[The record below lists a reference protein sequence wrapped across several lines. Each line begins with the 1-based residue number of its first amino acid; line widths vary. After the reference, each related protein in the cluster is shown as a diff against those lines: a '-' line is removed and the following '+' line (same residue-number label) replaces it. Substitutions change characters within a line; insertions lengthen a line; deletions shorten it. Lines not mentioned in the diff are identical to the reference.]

1 MPELLLPFCIPLA
14 WSRCRSRSR
23 AGLWVLA
30 LYLAGAR
37 EEPFAVAR
45 VMPGWGLAGGFLVWV
60 LHALSLALP
69 WVAGWVAPEGNTRRR
84 QIHLLAILAMQAL
97 PPLGFWGWLHP
108 FTLGGWLFPGWGP
121 WGLAAVTGTLLV
133 LAGDN
138 RRPLLFAALL
148 SAVTN
153 LNHVPPKPP
162 SGWLALDTK
171 LPRMETDVG
180 SRFER
185 QQRLMALLQQA
196 LDKRRDSRVAVRVL
210 VLPEEIAGPW
220 TAAEAWWWQ
229 PLLNQLHQRNITLV
243 LGAQQPTWQ
252 GLRNG
257 ALLFTPNRA
266 SWQLARQPIPLAE
279 WRLWMGPPS
288 GWRAGVTQL
297 PWNNGLV
304 QIQGQRALLSFC
316 FEDLL
321 TLPVLA
327 TMGLWQRP
335 EVLVSMANLW
345 WAEGLH
351 EPEVQR
357 LTVEGWARL
366 WGIPLVRAENQA
378 FQEACCTTQ
387 EAMADSSGADS
398 PMAGVTR
405 MRNPAWAVSS
415 SRTMGGKSFLR

>member
-14 WSRCRSRSR
+14 WSRCRTRSA

-45 VMPGWGLAGGFLVWV
+45 VMSGWGLKGGFLVWV

-69 WVAGWVAPEGNTRRR
+69 WVAGWIAPEGNARRR
-84 QIHLLAILAMQAL
+84 QIHLLAILALQAL
-97 PPLGFWGWLHP
+97 PPFGFWGWLHP

-121 WGLAAVTGTLLV
+121 WGLAAVTGTLLA

-138 RRPLLFAALL
+138 RRLLLFAALL
-148 SAVTN
+148 SATAN
-153 LNHVPPKPP
+153 LNHVMPRTPA
-162 SGWLALDTK
+162 GWLAVDTN
-171 LPRMETDVG
+171 LPRMEADVG

-185 QQRLMALLQQA
+185 QQHLMALLQQT
-196 LDKRRDSRVAVRVL
+196 LDEYGKSGVPARVL

-229 PLLNQLHQRNITLV
+229 PLVNQLHRLNITLV
-243 LGAQQPTWQ
+243 LGAQQPTSQ

-257 ALLFTPNRA
+257 ALLFTPMGEF
-266 SWQLARQPIPLAE
+266 WQLARQPIPLAE
-279 WRLWMGPPS
+279 WRFWEGPPS
-288 GWRAGVTQL
+288 GWRTGITGL
-297 PWNNGLV
+297 PWSNGLV
-304 QIQGQRALLSFC
+304 QIQGRRVLLSFC

-321 TLPVLA
+321 ALPVLA
-327 TMGLWQRP
+327 TMGLSQRP
-335 EVLVSMANLW
+335 EILVSMANLW
-345 WAEGLH
+345 WAGGLN

-378 FQEACCTTQ
+378 RQEACCTTQ
-387 EAMADSSGADS
+387 EAMAESSGADS
-398 PMAGVTR
+398 PMAGVTW
-405 MRNPAWAVSS
+405 MRNPE
-415 SRTMGGKSFLR
+415 